1 MLIRT
6 QDRMGLI
13 DISGMRIKA
22 EVGTDG
28 CAVVAYSSYYQ
39 SLYAHETLGKY
50 GDKERAI
57 EILDDIARSYTR
69 MRQAQVSGPESV
81 SLPKF
86 VYDMPER

>member
-28 CAVVAYSSYYQ
+28 CSIVVYSGYYH
-39 SLYAHETLGKY
+39 SLYACETIGKY
-50 GDKERAI
+50 DRKERAI
-57 EILDDIARSYTR
+57 EILDEISKMYNR
-69 MRQAQVSGPESV
+69 MLQAKVSGPECV
-81 SLPKF
+81 SIPDF
-86 VYDMPER
+86 VYKMPEK